1 MLRKEAAFAAMHAS
15 TKDIGMATSAATEA
29 MAKLRRVKSAQDSVE
44 IPNSTEKNDAS
55 VDQISIFL
63 IISRDQTMKWDGNI
77 YVEK

>member
-1 MLRKEAAFAAMHAS
+1 
-15 TKDIGMATSAATEA
+15 

>member
-44 IPNSTEKNDAS
+44 IQSNSTEKNDAS

-77 YVEK
+77 YV

>member
-1 MLRKEAAFAAMHAS
+1 MLQRGRHCM
-15 TKDIGMATSAATEA
+15 TCQTATEA